1 MRSARFIPLCA
12 VLALAACESTAPS
25 SSLVSDDAI
34 EADVLA
40 SAGEAIA
47 SALESMAGN
56 EAASALPGSNVRADY
71 PALTSSSFDLERSRT
86 CYDAGDAVVDGCAPL
101 SVVRKVVTI
110 LTLDGSRSGSHVT
123 RRGVEVDWSGAVHRT
138 LNDTVIRNF
147 TGDTEVSRTHSAL
160 VTGHDTSTFSGESF
174 SRIMSEATI
183 DSVNGVTWN
192 VPRANNPFPVSGS
205 LVRVDSLHVI
215 ATREGETREREV
227 VWTIRVIFPADAQGN
242 VVLQVNDKTC
252 NLNLVTRAV
261 SNCQ

>member
-12 VLALAACESTAPS
+12 LFALAACESTAPS
-25 SSLVSDDAI
+25 SSLLSDDAI

-47 SALESMAGN
+47 SVLESMAGN
-56 EAASALPGSNVRADY
+56 EAASALPGSSLRSDV
-71 PALTSSSFDLERSRT
+71 PALTTSSFDLQRSRT
-86 CYDAGDAVVDGCAPL
+86 CYDVDDEALNGCSPL
-101 SVVRKVVTI
+101 SAVRKVVT
-110 LTLDGSRSGSHVT
+110 LLRLDGSRSGSHVT
-123 RRGVEVDWSGAVHRT
+123 RRGIAVDWSGPVHRT
-138 LNDTVIRNF
+138 LNDTVVRNF

-183 DSVNGVTWN
+183 DSVNGITWN
-192 VPRANNPFPVSGS
+192 MPRANNPFPVSGS

-215 ATREGETREREV
+215 ATHEGETREREV
-227 VWTIRVIFPADAQGN
+227 VWTIRVAFPADAQGN
-242 VVLQVNDKTC
+242 VVLRVNDKTC
-252 NLNLVTRAV
+252 NLNVVTRAV